1 MKVSTR
7 LQGRVTPHGA
17 AILAAAIWAS
27 APLQTAVKLFFTKN
41 AVSRTPTA
49 NKTKRKHKNMKTIYK
64 KNLISAGVAI
74 AMTVAAWMP
83 TAASAADETKPMKP
97 MKGGEHQMM
106 LGVNTKQ
113 EADALKTGDSM
124 AMVCAKC
131 KTVWVTRVKQGVKGA
146 QLLMEKG
153 QPTEL
158 IGTHAC
164 NGCNSKITVTGHA
177 KGDTTEL
184 KHSCGMCGDDSAFC
198 CATKP
203 GSGATKGMEKEK
215 K

>member
-1 MKVSTR
+1 
-7 LQGRVTPHGA
+7 
-17 AILAAAIWAS
+17 
-27 APLQTAVKLFFTKN
+27 
-41 AVSRTPTA
+41 
-49 NKTKRKHKNMKTIYK
+49 MKTTN
-64 KNLISAGVAI
+64 KNILVTGITI
-74 AMTVAAWMP
+74 AMAFATWLP
-83 TAASAADETKPMKP
+83 TTASAADETKPMKP

-106 LGVNTKQ
+106 LLQGISTKQ
-113 EADALKTGDSM
+113 EVNALKTDDSV
-124 AMVCAKC
+124 AMVCTKC

-146 QLLMEKG
+146 QLLMGNG

-164 NGCNSKITVTGHA
+164 KGCNSTLTVVGHA
-177 KGDTTEL
+177 KGDITEL
-184 KHSCGMCGDDSAFC
+184 KHSCGACGDDSAFC

>member
-1 MKVSTR
+1 MKMKLNLLSKISLSLGLAGALAFASGCATNSSTGD
-7 LQGRVTPHGA
+7 Q
-17 AILAAAIWAS
+17 
-27 APLQTAVKLFFTKN
+27 
-41 AVSRTPTA
+41 
-49 NKTKRKHKNMKTIYK
+49 
-64 KNLISAGVAI
+64 
-74 AMTVAAWMP
+74 
-83 TAASAADETKPMKP
+83 MKP

-106 LGVNTKQ
+106 LNKIETTQ
-113 EADALKTGDSM
+113 DLAALKTDDSI

-146 QLLMEKG
+146 QLLMANG

-164 NGCNSKITVTGHA
+164 KGCNSTITVTGHA
-177 KGDTTEL
+177 KGNLTEL
-184 KHSCGMCGDDSAFC
+184 KHSCGACGDDSAFC

-203 GSGATKGMEKEK
+203 GSGATKGMEKKETEK